1 MADAMADI
9 LAMDDPDIIR
19 DELALYEG
27 MLASLQEDSSSG
39 SDPETQVALRDTR
52 LRLDALRRQ
61 LRSITTAQNPDSTEM
76 PIREHLHNNGLPVG
90 SSSPSSAS
98 RISPS
103 NSSDL
108 STGPRHQRPKEM
120 TRGKRERPHLFEESR
135 RHSKSRRTSP
145 SPSSHPS
152 PSLSTTS
159 LESLDFDNPTL
170 TAIFRNNPD
179 RAAREQEALA
189 QIHERRQ
196 QEERDAEFALELS
209 RDLASGSPS
218 ITNPPS
224 VPSESSQSLLRTDG
238 TINRQRNSRA
248 DISPKVE
255 HASINSARN
264 AEPTSSFLPSSSR
277 GSRGLQSGGPSTA
290 INADGNTFDSIKGQ
304 PAIVPSTSRFHSQR
318 PSGPQP
324 SRRPGSYAE
333 SDNSDSSLEEIPQAD
348 FVSRQQ
354 PSSFSQS
361 PRFPH
366 QTRSYSWLNTGQPGF
381 GMPGAFPG
389 TTPAMSVAGSSVY
402 NSRPSTGPT
411 SALGSVAGSSV
422 YNTRPSIGPTS
433 ALGNIA
439 SSLQRVPLSQYKPT
453 VPLYSANVAERMRDY
468 DPTEEVKGLLENI
481 RPDEAIEK
489 PETIQ
494 PPPGLKAVLMP
505 HQLKGLA
512 WMRKMEESTNKGGI
526 LADDMGLGKTIQSIA
541 LILDRPP
548 PENSHRPS
556 LIVAPVA
563 LLLQWQREFEK
574 MVKPSHRLKI
584 LIYHG
589 ASRNV
594 AWADLK
600 SYDVVLTTYG
610 TLVTECKRLVAWH
623 EKLKMVPDAVPT
635 PAEECSILGDKSRF
649 HRIILDEA
657 QNIKNRNAKG
667 ALAAFRL
674 ISDYKWAL
682 TGTPMMNGPKELYSL
697 IKFLGIKPYCDWNKF
712 DRDIAR
718 PLTPKKSGFRI
729 NDSFK
734 VKAMRCLQAL
744 LRAVLLRR
752 TKQSKINGKPILQLP
767 PKHTTVERVAFN
779 ADELAFYQALEKKA
793 QVQFNRYVANGS
805 GGIGQNYSNML
816 VLLLRL
822 RQACCHPRLVVDSSE
837 FMVQLAGSL
846 SPPDLKANAA
856 ALDPKVVS
864 RLKALEAFECPI
876 CMDASENPAIFPCG
890 HALCNDCLSRLVE
903 QVSNTEEDGR
913 PVVPKCPHCRSP
925 IDSRKITDV
934 ISFLRVHDPDREG
947 LPSREEDDDD
957 DDDDDTD
964 TDSDAD
970 SSDEGDDLSGFVVHD
985 DFIEDSASDA
995 TANADRKQKGKES
1008 KKSRKSKK
1016 RKSQSAKP
1024 GGPQKSLAVLRK
1036 EGLKNKAAKKKY
1048 IRRLRKT
1055 FQPSAKTTKTME
1067 ILQEIRARGNK
1078 EKTIIFSNFTSLL
1091 DLLEVAL
1098 SDYPEFGGYG
1108 RYDGSMSSDSRN
1120 AAVLEFTDNP
1130 DCLVILVSLRAGNA
1144 GLNLT
1149 AANHVIMM
1157 DPFWNPFVEF
1167 QAADRCYRIGQVREV
1182 TVHRVLISDEGFMGF
1197 DPETGAT
1204 VEDRILALQER
1215 KRAIVE
1221 TALDEKAGSSLAR
1234 LGVRELGYLFGLNSM
1249 G

>member
-1 MADAMADI
+1 MEDAMADI
-9 LAMDDPDIIR
+9 LVMDDPDIIR

-27 MLASLQEDSSSG
+27 MLASLQEDFSSG
-39 SDPETQVALRDTR
+39 SDPETQVALSDTR

-61 LRSITTAQNPDSTEM
+61 LRSITAAQTPDSTEM

-90 SSSPSSAS
+90 SSSPSSIS
-98 RISPS
+98 QISPS

-108 STGPRHQRPKEM
+108 SAGPRHQRPKEM
-120 TRGKRERPHLFEESR
+120 TRGKRQRPHLFEESR

-159 LESLDFDNPTL
+159 LESLDLDNPTL

-209 RDLASGSPS
+209 RDFASGSPTIPS
-218 ITNPPS
+218 PPS
-224 VPSESSQSLLRTDG
+224 VPSQSSQSLFPTHA
-238 TINRQRNSRA
+238 TINRKRNSRA
-248 DISPKVE
+248 DLSPKVE
-255 HASINSARN
+255 HASISSARN
-264 AEPTSSFLPSSSR
+264 TEPTSSVLPSSSR
-277 GSRGLQSGGPSTA
+277 GSRGFQSGGPSTA
-290 INADGNTFDSIKGQ
+290 INADRNTFNSIKDQ
-304 PAIVPSTSRFHSQR
+304 PAILSSTRRVNS
-318 PSGPQP
+318 PLP
-324 SRRPGSYAE
+324 SRRPGNYAE

-348 FVSRQQ
+348 FVARPQ
-354 PSSFSQS
+354 PSSLSQS

-389 TTPAMSVAGSSVY
+389 ATPSMSVAGSSVYNSGPSMSVAGSSVY
-402 NSRPSTGPT
+402 NSRPS
-411 SALGSVAGSSV
+411 
-422 YNTRPSIGPTS
+422 IGPTS
-433 ALGNIA
+433 ALGNVA
-439 SSLQRVPLSQYKPT
+439 SSLQRFPVPQYKPA
-453 VPLYSANVAERMRDY
+453 VPLYSADVAERMRDY
-468 DPTEEVKGLLENI
+468 DPTEEVKGLLKNI
-481 RPDEAIEK
+481 RPDEAIEN
-489 PETIQ
+489 PETTQ

-574 MVKPSHRLKI
+574 MVRPSHRLNI
-584 LIYHG
+584 LIFHG

-600 SYDVVLTTYG
+600 KYDVVLTTYG
-610 TLVTECKRLVAWH
+610 TLVTECKRLVAWQ
-623 EKLKMVPDAVPT
+623 EKLKLVPDAVPT
-635 PAEECSILGDKSRF
+635 PAEQCSILGDKSHF

-667 ALAAFRL
+667 ALASFRL

-682 TGTPMMNGPKELYSL
+682 TGTPMMNGPQELYSL

-718 PLTPKKSGFRI
+718 PLTPKKSAFRM

-734 VKAMRCLQAL
+734 NKAMRCLQAL

-767 PKHTTVERVAFN
+767 PKHTSMERVAFN

-822 RQACCHPRLVVDSSE
+822 RQACCHPRLVVDSTE

-846 SPPDLKANAA
+846 RPPDLKANAA

-913 PVVPKCPHCRSP
+913 PADPKCPHCRSR
-925 IDSRKITDV
+925 IDSRKITDA
-934 ISFLRVHDPDREG
+934 ISFLQVHDPDREG
-947 LPSREEDDDD
+947 LPSLEEDDDS

-970 SSDEGDDLSGFVVHD
+970 GSDEGGDLSGFVVHD
-985 DFIEDSASDA
+985 DFIDDSASDA

-1008 KKSRKSKK
+1008 KKSKQSKK

-1024 GGPQKSLAVLRK
+1024 GGSSKSLAVLRK
-1036 EGLKNKAAKKKY
+1036 QGLKNKAAKKKY

-1055 FQPSAKTTKTME
+1055 FEPSAKTTKAME

-1098 SDYPEFGGYG
+1098 SDYPEFRGYG

-1182 TVHRVLISDEGFMGF
+1182 TVHRVLISDQGFVGH

-1215 KRAIVE
+1215 KRAIVD